1 MLPTFLAILANE
13 LYERKVF
20 NNRKF
25 RTHKLNYKAV
35 FAILAVSVLSIMLAS
50 SSAYAVV
57 STTRTSEA
65 VVNEQSTITLS
76 GENSYDPDKESLT
89 YLWEQVSGESVTIS
103 DPTASEITFT
113 TPAVAPHQ
121 TKDLVF
127 ALSVFDPHKATSITE
142 YTLHVVHVNHPP
154 VVTTDHELTVVE
166 GTSVSLT
173 ASASDPDNDPLTY
186 KWTQTNGDSVKLDT
200 TTDLTTMFVAPAV
213 GASPEKTLSFTITA
227 DDGNGGTGS
236 DTVTVHVLG
245 ASAYHIPTLSC
256 NDIIRAHEGGQITL
270 AESVDN
276 PDNLPLTYQWTQVS
290 GMPVPLS
297 GATSA
302 SPSVQLP
309 LGAGGSEVAFQL
321 IVMQGTNIVG
331 SCEQY
336 VYIAPP
342 EPGKP
347 PVANAGP
354 DAVVNTGDLITL
366 DGSKSTGQYIQYSW
380 VQVAGEPVTLV
391 NAKSVHPTFVAPDVA
406 IGDTKE
412 LVFTLTVNN
421 AFGKDAAS
429 VHILVVHKNQSPD
442 AIIVLK

>member
-13 LYERKVF
+13 LCERKVF

-35 FAILAVSVLSIMLAS
+35 FAILALSVVSIMLTS
-50 SSAYAVV
+50 VSAYAITG
-57 STTRTSEA
+57 STKSEA

-76 GENSYDPDKESLT
+76 GENSYDPDKESIT
-89 YLWEQVSGESVTIS
+89 YLWEQVSGDPVAIS

-113 TPAVAPHQ
+113 TPAVDPHQ
-121 TKDLVF
+121 TKDMVF

-186 KWTQTNGDSVKLDT
+186 KWTQTDGDAVKLDS
-200 TTDLTTMFVAPAV
+200 TTDLSTMFVAPAV
-213 GASPEKTLSFTITA
+213 GTSPEKTLSFTITA

-236 DTVTVHVLG
+236 DNVIVHVLG

-256 NDIIRAHEGGQITL
+256 NDIIRGHEGGQVTL
-270 AESVDN
+270 TESVDN
-276 PDNLPLTYQWTQVS
+276 PDNLPLTYQWSQVS

-297 GATSA
+297 SNTSA

-321 IVMQGTNIVG
+321 IVMQGTNVVG

-342 EPGKP
+342 EPGTP

-354 DAVVNTGDLITL
+354 DTSVNGGDLVTL
-366 DGSKSTGQYIQYSW
+366 DGSKSTGQYLQYSW

-391 NAKSVHPTFVAPDVA
+391 SAKSVHPTFVAPDVA
-406 IGDTKE
+406 IGETKE

-421 AFGKDAAS
+421 AFGKDASS
-429 VHILVVHKNQSPD
+429 VHIFVVHNNQSPN

>member
-1 MLPTFLAILANE
+1 M
-13 LYERKVF
+13 
-20 NNRKF
+20 
-25 RTHKLNYKAV
+25 NYKAV
-35 FAILAVSVLSIMLAS
+35 FAILAVSILSIILTSA
-50 SSAYAVV
+50 SAYAATT
-57 STTRTSEA
+57 STAKSEA

-76 GENSYDPDKESLT
+76 GENSYDPDKEPIS
-89 YLWEQVSGESVTIS
+89 YKWEQVRGETVTIS
-103 DPTASEITFT
+103 DPSASEITFT

-127 ALSVFDPHKATSITE
+127 ALTVVDPHGATSITE

-154 VVTTDHELTVVE
+154 VVTTEHELTVVE

-173 ASASDPDNDPLTY
+173 ATATDPDNDPLTY
-186 KWTQTNGDSVKLDT
+186 QWTQTDGDKVNLSS
-200 TTDLTTMFVAPAV
+200 TTDLSTLFVAPAV
-213 GASPEKTLSFTITA
+213 GTSTNKTLSFTITA

-236 DTVTVHVLG
+236 DSVLVHVIG

-256 NDIIRAHEGGQITL
+256 NDIIRGHEGGQTTL
-270 AESVDN
+270 SANVDN

-297 GATSA
+297 GETSA
-302 SPSVQLP
+302 TPTVQLP

-321 IVMQGTNIVG
+321 VVMQGTNVVG

-342 EPGKP
+342 EPGAP

-354 DAVVNTGDLITL
+354 DTTVNGGDLVTL
-366 DGSKSTGQYIQYSW
+366 DGSKSTGQYIKYSW
-380 VQVAGEPVTLV
+380 VQVAGDPVTLV
-391 NAKSVHPTFVAPDVA
+391 NANSVHPTFVAPDVA
-406 IGDTKE
+406 IGETKE
-412 LVFTLTVNN
+412 LVFTLTVSN

-429 VHILVVHKNQSPD
+429 VHILVVHNNQSPD

>member
-1 MLPTFLAILANE
+1 M
-13 LYERKVF
+13 
-20 NNRKF
+20 
-25 RTHKLNYKAV
+25 NYKAV
-35 FAILAVSVLSIMLAS
+35 FTILALGVISMMLTSV
-50 SSAYAVV
+50 SAYAITS
-57 STTRTSEA
+57 STTRSEA
-65 VVNEQSTITLS
+65 VVNEQSAITLS
-76 GENSYDPDKESLT
+76 GENSYDPDKESIT
-89 YLWEQVSGESVTIS
+89 YLWEQVSGEAVTIS

-142 YTLHVVHVNHPP
+142 YTLHVIHVNHPP

-186 KWTQTNGDSVKLDT
+186 KWTQTDGEAVNLDS
-200 TTDLTTMFVAPAV
+200 TTDLSTIFVAPAV

-236 DTVTVHVLG
+236 DNVIVHVIS
-245 ASAYHIPTLSC
+245 ASSYHIPTLSC
-256 NDIIRAHEGGQITL
+256 NDIIRAHEGGQVTL
-270 AESVDN
+270 SESVDN

-297 GATSA
+297 GDTSA

-342 EPGKP
+342 EPGTP

-354 DAVVNTGDLITL
+354 DTSVNGGDLVTL

-380 VQVAGEPVTLV
+380 VQIAGEPVTLV

-406 IGDTKE
+406 IGETKE

-429 VHILVVHKNQSPD
+429 VHIFVVHNNQSPS